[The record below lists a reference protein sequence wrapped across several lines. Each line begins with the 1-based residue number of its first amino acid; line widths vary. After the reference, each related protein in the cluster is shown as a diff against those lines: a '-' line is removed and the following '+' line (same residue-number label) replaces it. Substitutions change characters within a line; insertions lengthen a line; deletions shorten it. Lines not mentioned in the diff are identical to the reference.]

1 MDGMGADVTQFH
13 HPIPAEVAL
22 QREIPLLGVRDDEM
36 ARDSQREQKMRG
48 NDSWTTAG
56 TTNIWK
62 LSGVTTGKTLNGA
75 QAWQETAI
83 QHAGLGQ
90 TIGIRVR
97 GIGTT
102 VRRRRIDLKELSQ
115 ASRRAATESDR
126 QDRGLKGQ
134 LIDSSD
140 VFAHKI
146 NAVTAADCRVVMTED
161 IPGKSD
167 AWAKTGRIGIL

>member
-56 TTNIWK
+56 TTNIWN

-75 QAWQETAI
+75 QAFFFSS
-83 QHAGLGQ
+83 
-90 TIGIRVR
+90 
-97 GIGTT
+97 
-102 VRRRRIDLKELSQ
+102 RRRHTRLQGDW
-115 ASRRAATESDR
+115 
-126 QDRGLKGQ
+126 
-134 LIDSSD
+134 SSD
-140 VFAHKI
+140 V
-146 NAVTAADCRVVMTED
+146 CS
-161 IPGKSD
+161 SD
-167 AWAKTGRIGIL
+167 